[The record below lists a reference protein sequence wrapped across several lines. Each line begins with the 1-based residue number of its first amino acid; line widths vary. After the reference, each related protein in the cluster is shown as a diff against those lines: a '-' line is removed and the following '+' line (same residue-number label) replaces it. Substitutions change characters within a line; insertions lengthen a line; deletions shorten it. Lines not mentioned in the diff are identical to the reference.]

1 MSVILTNEYMD
12 PARVIFGVV
21 LGLHVSGLRFLGA
34 VPWGSGPEMGSKKA
48 LPPAIPFWS
57 PSRGQTPTVRHP
69 KSVLK
74 PCSANLVLQNHT
86 KNYTRGVHVFVSLY
100 KASLQNPSILPGE
113 TQ

>member
-48 LPPAIPFWS
+48 LPETGPFSS
-57 PSRGQTPTVRHP
+57 PFGARSPRYGTARLVPVPLPRSGGSRACPTQLWPV
-69 KSVLK
+69 
-74 PCSANLVLQNHT
+74 
-86 KNYTRGVHVFVSLY
+86 GSLREGGG
-100 KASLQNPSILPGE
+100 KRKQG
-113 TQ
+113 